1 MTRAELVGRLY
12 ALQLRAEGQARH
24 LAEATRAA
32 ALDGAIG
39 DAVLADLIE
48 RTRQQERDLE
58 ALRRDLE
65 VKPS

>member
-24 LAEATRAA
+24 LAEATRSA